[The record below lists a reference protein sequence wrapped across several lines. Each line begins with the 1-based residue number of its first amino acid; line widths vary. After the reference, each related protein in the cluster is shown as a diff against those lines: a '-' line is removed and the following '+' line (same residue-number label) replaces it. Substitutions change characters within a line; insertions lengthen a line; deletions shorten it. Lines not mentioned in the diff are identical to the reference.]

1 MSSVVKTSPGRV
13 MMVSPGLAA
22 LWRSSGGGAVLS
34 DSGFVGPY
42 ANAISGLT
50 GWWDAGTYSGL
61 VDATGVPL
69 SSWNNAVAGITDKSG
84 LGRTLTAY
92 HYAGTG
98 TGPQATPRLNGELGG
113 VGLNTVIPPTLPAS
127 GYLLPQMDMD
137 TGLSLASGAVGANSA
152 WTVYMVWSRP
162 NWAQG
167 YGAPASIA
175 LLTSG
180 TTVILAADAQR
191 GSNARLILFPGTAQ
205 QTVLTTSLERRHTH
219 SIIIRNSVPSGVSV
233 WLDGVQIGSTQANP
247 LPVTVSGPLLFLHS
261 GTSNG
266 SAQCWFHE
274 AAMWGH
280 ALSDSD
286 IMTLLSCARRWTR
299 GVRKGLQIL
308 VMGQSNAGYSVA
320 EDGGWLVCAQGIAW
334 HLGALA
340 YNVIGNWGSSGT
352 ATCISGHGI
361 SNMPFSASDAVAAAT
376 GGDYPGSFLEDPGD
390 GSSPSDWVLGQDGQG
405 VQYVLSNTA
414 ADDLADLALI
424 VWPWTETDSIRNYSA
439 KPAYEQAQLRLLS
452 LLRSG
457 LSRSPSTLPL
467 MLWNAIPFG
476 LGSTGGMQLTREA
489 ASDPAAASGQNAFIG
504 LPQTSDSNPRNGSW
518 DPTTGIFSN
527 PTGQADYDHRD
538 PVDNV
543 RFGRLASPV
552 AARAILASTGG
563 DTETSIPA
571 AVPIVGG
578 PRITHVYQ
586 AIAHS
591 TSLILTIT
599 HDAGNDLV
607 VALQATTGTGFAVMD
622 GGSVAS
628 PGNMIAAI
636 QCTYIDSMHLQL
648 TLASAPSNAQ
658 SGLLLFYPYG
668 IENIFRGNAVTD
680 NFASLTK
687 PSGWDISADL
697 GSAWALNYPLA
708 ATTAPIAVSAMP

>member
-1 MSSVVKTSPGRV
+1 
-13 MMVSPGLAA
+13 MMVSPGFAA
-22 LWRSSGGGAVLS
+22 LWRRSGGGTVS
-34 DSGFVGPY
+34 SGSGFAGPY
-42 ANAISGLT
+42 PNAISGLT

-61 VDATGVPL
+61 VDPTGVPL
-69 SSWNNAVAGITDKSG
+69 VSWNNAATGIADKSG
-84 LGRTLTAY
+84 LGQALTAY

-98 TGPQATPRLNGELGG
+98 TAPQATPRLNGTLGG
-113 VGLNTVIPPTLPAS
+113 VGLNTVLPPTLPAS

-137 TGLSLASGAVGANSA
+137 TGFALASGAVGANSA

-167 YGAPASIA
+167 YGAPSSIA

-180 TTVILAADAQR
+180 TTVILAADAQS
-191 GSNARLILFPGTAQ
+191 GSNTRLILFPGTAQ
-205 QTVLTTSLERRHTH
+205 QTILTASLERRHTH
-219 SIIIRNSVPSGVSV
+219 SIIISNSATSGVSV
-233 WLDGVQIGSTQANP
+233 WLDGARIGSMQANP
-247 LPVTVSGPLLFLHS
+247 LPATVTGPLLFLHS
-261 GTSNG
+261 GEAYG
-266 SAQCWFHE
+266 AAQCWFHE
-274 AAMWGH
+274 AAIWGH

-286 IMTLLSCARRWTR
+286 ITTLLSCAMRWTR
-299 GVRKGLQIL
+299 GARKGVQIL
-308 VMGQSNAGYSVA
+308 VMGQSNAGYSIA

-361 SNMPFSASDAVAAAT
+361 SNMPFSVSDAVAAAT

-390 GSSPSDWVLGQDGQG
+390 GSSPSGWALGLDGQG
-405 VQYVLSNTA
+405 VQYVLSNAA
-414 ADDLADLALI
+414 ADDLADLVLI
-424 VWPWTETDSIRNYSA
+424 VWPWTETDSIRSYSA
-439 KPAYEQAQLRLLS
+439 KSTYEQAQLQLVS

-457 LSRSPSTLPL
+457 VSRSPSSLPL

-476 LGSTGGMQLTREA
+476 LGSAGGTQMTREA
-489 ASDPAAASGQNAFIG
+489 AADLAGASGQNAFVG

-538 PVDNV
+538 PLDNI

-571 AVPIVGG
+571 SVPIIGG
-578 PRITHVYQ
+578 PKITHVYQ
-586 AIAHS
+586 AIAYS

-607 VALQATTGTGFAVMD
+607 VALQATTGAGFAVMD
-622 GGSVAS
+622 GGNVAS
-628 PGNMIAAI
+628 PGNMIAAT
-636 QCTYIDSMHLQL
+636 QCTYVDSTHLKL
-648 TLASAPSNAQ
+648 TLASAPTNLQ

-687 PSGWDISADL
+687 PFGWDISADL
-697 GSAWALNYPLA
+697 GSAWALDYPLA
-708 ATTAPIAVSAMP
+708 ATTTPIAVSATP